1 MDPPCLSDDLSAH
14 GDTQTTK
21 QRSSHFSIEFTLETF
36 QNNLQYISQTVAR
49 NFREI
54 QI

>member
-1 MDPPCLSDDLSAH
+1 MGPPCLTDHLSTR

-21 QRSSHFSIEFTLETF
+21 QRSSHFSIEFTLKIF
-36 QNNLQYISQTVAR
+36 QNNLLYISQSVTR